1 MTAKMK
7 RVTAETALPEMSKTD
22 SLRAQAKA
30 LALHGLVSRWD
41 EFGEEPW
48 IEKLVRIESEER
60 QRRSLERRIH
70 GARIGRFKPIED
82 FEWDWPTKIDR
93 EQVEEILKL
102 GFLEEKGNV
111 ILVGTSGLGKTN
123 IAQNVAYQALLEG
136 HTVRFA
142 TASEILNE
150 LAQQDSAAGLAR
162 RLRRYVNPSLLVI
175 DEIGYLVHTGR
186 HADLLFE
193 IVSRRHQ
200 TKSTIVTTNKI
211 FQEWNQVFPNSSCV
225 VALIDRLVHRADV
238 VNIEGESYRLK
249 EAKERTEGK
258 KARRKTSSSP
268 SSAARARDGG
278 DR

>member
-1 MTAKMK
+1 MTSTATMK
-7 RVTAETALPEMSKTD
+7 KVPPETGKPRAE

-30 LALHGLVSRWD
+30 LALHGLVARWD
-41 EFGEEPW
+41 ELGEESW
-48 IEKLVRIESEER
+48 IEKLVAIESEER

-70 GARIGRFKPIED
+70 SARIGRFKPIED
-82 FEWDWPTKIDR
+82 FDWGWPTKIDR
-93 EQVEEILKL
+93 ELVEEILGL
-102 GFLEEKGNV
+102 RFLEEKGNV

-123 IAQNVAYQALLEG
+123 IAQNIAYQALLKG

-150 LAQQDSAAGLAR
+150 LAQQESAAGLAR
-162 RLRRYVNPSLLVI
+162 KLRRYVNPSLLVI

-193 IVSRRHQ
+193 IVNRRHQ
-200 TKSTIVTTNKI
+200 SKSTIVTTNKI
-211 FQEWNQVFPNSSCV
+211 FQDWNQVFPHSSCV
-225 VALIDRLVHRADV
+225 VALIDRLVHRADI

-258 KARRKTSSSP
+258 KTKRK
-268 SSAARARDGG
+268 SATRAKEGG
-278 DR
+278 ER

>member
-1 MTAKMK
+1 MTKK
-7 RVTAETALPEMSKTD
+7 VSPETGGKSRAE
-22 SLRAQAKA
+22 SLRAQAKV
-30 LALHGLVSRWD
+30 LALHGLVARWD
-41 EFGEEPW
+41 EFGEETW
-48 IEKLVRIESEER
+48 IEKLVAIESEER

-82 FEWDWPTKIDR
+82 FDWTWPKKIDR
-93 EQVEEILKL
+93 EHVEEILDL
-102 GFLEEKGNV
+102 RFLEEKGNV
-111 ILVGTSGLGKTN
+111 ILVGSSGLGKTN
-123 IAQNVAYQALLEG
+123 IAQNIAYQALLKG

-175 DEIGYLVHTGR
+175 DEIGYLIHTGR

-200 TKSTIVTTNKI
+200 TKATIVTTNKP
-211 FQEWNQVFPNSSCV
+211 FAEWNQVFPNSSCV

-249 EAKERTEGK
+249 EAKERTEGS
-258 KARRKTSSSP
+258 KAKRKATP
-268 SSAARARDGG
+268 RGKSAER
-278 DR
+278 